1 MQYCYMDESDQL
13 VAVIERIGN
22 GTAASPVRWLLRWA
36 VRQSTAGLADS
47 VYGDRWEAV
56 ARVLKVCPHAAPKVF
71 NRRGERVR

>member
-1 MQYCYMDESDQL
+1 MQYCYMDEADRL

-22 GTAASPVRWLLRWA
+22 GTPASPVRWRLCWA
-36 VRQSTAGLADS
+36 VRKNAAGLADS
-47 VYGDRWEAV
+47 VYGDRLEAV